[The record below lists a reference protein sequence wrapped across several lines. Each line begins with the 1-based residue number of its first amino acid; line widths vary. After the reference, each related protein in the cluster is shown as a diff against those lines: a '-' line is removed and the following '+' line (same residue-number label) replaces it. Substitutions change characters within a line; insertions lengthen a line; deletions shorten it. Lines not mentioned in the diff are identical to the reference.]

1 MPKLSEFDRY
11 MNWLCET
18 LGHQDR
24 HRGVTDYGRGLML
37 PIERK
42 SVEPLA
48 AHIDPWA
55 VSAKHQSL
63 HHVVANSDWS
73 DEAML
78 ARVREWVSPMLEL
91 DEGCYWIVDDTGVPK
106 KGEHSV
112 GVARQYCGQLGKN
125 ENCQVA
131 VSLSLASRR
140 GSIPIG
146 WQLYLPKEWTED
158 KARCARVGVPKPVRF
173 ATKHDISLK
182 QVREAQAAG
191 VSPGVVLADSSYGN
205 RIRYRESLTE
215 MGFTYCMAVQKDST
229 VWPPG
234 QGPLP
239 PRRRKRLSL
248 GGRRPLY
255 MQRNRNHRPIS
266 VRAVA
271 QQLPASVWRTM
282 SWREGTNA
290 PLTGRFAATRVRPA
304 RLDFRR
310 KSARPEEWLL
320 IEWPE
325 GLSEPQR
332 YWLSTLPASATLQ
345 QLVETA
351 KMRWRI
357 ERDYQELKQEFGL
370 GHYEGRGWRGFHHH
384 ATLCIAVFG
393 FLMAHRLRR
402 SRGKKNSA
410 RPKVPALPRSY
421 IPRGRR
427 QDAASRAGL
436 HRDAAIHAR
445 SADRYPT
452 RSMSMR
458 MPGQSEAPL
467 MTQ

>member
-1 MPKLSEFDRY
+1 M
-11 MNWLCET
+11 
-18 LGHQDR
+18 
-24 HRGVTDYGRGLML
+24 
-37 PIERK
+37 
-42 SVEPLA
+42 
-48 AHIDPWA
+48 
-55 VSAKHQSL
+55 
-63 HHVVANSDWS
+63 
-73 DEAML
+73 
-78 ARVREWVSPMLEL
+78 
-91 DEGCYWIVDDTGVPK
+91 
-106 KGEHSV
+106 
-112 GVARQYCGQLGKN
+112 
-125 ENCQVA
+125 
-131 VSLSLASRR
+131 
-140 GSIPIG
+140 
-146 WQLYLPKEWTED
+146 
-158 KARCARVGVPKPVRF
+158 
-173 ATKHDISLK
+173 
-182 QVREAQAAG
+182 
-191 VSPGVVLADSSYGN
+191 
-205 RIRYRESLTE
+205 
-215 MGFTYCMAVQKDST
+215 
-229 VWPPG
+229 
-234 QGPLP
+234 
-239 PRRRKRLSL
+239 
-248 GGRRPLY
+248 Y